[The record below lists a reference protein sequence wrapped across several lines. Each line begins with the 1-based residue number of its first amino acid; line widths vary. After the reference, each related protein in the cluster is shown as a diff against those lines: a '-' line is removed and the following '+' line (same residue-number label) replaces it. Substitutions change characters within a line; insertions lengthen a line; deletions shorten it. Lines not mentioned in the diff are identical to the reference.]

1 MKQFVKVPIAALF
14 FCALASC
21 KKDKKEKVY
30 TEENPLEKFYSL
42 SGFSAKTNFINSG
55 TYESSLAFSPLVKG
69 EIKALTIKLPDANPT
84 LKVTIWD
91 YDTKTALRT
100 ETLEV
105 TAANTQILKS
115 IAPLSLEKDKKYII
129 SMNSNDWYK
138 MYKPD
143 ASNAAYPITAG
154 NIKFIE
160 YRWVSAISGTPKFPT
175 NVSLDYNAGDLSFV
189 FQQTE

>member
-1 MKQFVKVPIAALF
+1 MKQFAKLTIAALLLCSF
-14 FCALASC
+14 ASC
-21 KKDKKEKVY
+21 KKDKKEK
-30 TEENPLEKFYSL
+30 TFPEENPLEKYYSL
-42 SGFSAKTNFINSG
+42 SGFSVKSNFVNFG
-55 TYESSLAFSPLVKG
+55 WYESSLAFSPLVKG
-69 EIKALTIKLPDANPT
+69 EIKALTIKLPDANPA

-100 ETLEV
+100 ETVEV
-105 TAANTQILKS
+105 TTANTQILKS

-129 SMNSNDWYK
+129 SMNSNDWYN
-138 MYKPD
+138 MQKPD
-143 ASNAAYPITAG
+143 RSNASYPITAG

-160 YRWVSAISGTPKFPT
+160 YRWVSAISGTPKSPT